1 MVEKKRWAALVTAA
15 ALCVALLS
23 GCGSQEGKQFAL
35 SVCAGDAPVC
45 LDPIYAQT
53 SGDQTLLMNLYENL
67 MKTVPDGSGGTTVTN
82 GMAKSVHED
91 QNADGTVT
99 YTFKL
104 RSAQWTDGQDVTAED
119 FVYAWQRLADPA
131 SASPYA
137 SVLSMVSGFDAVQET
152 GDASQLQVTAKNHST
167 LEVVV
172 DGQCDWFL
180 TQVCTSPA
188 TLPLRQDVIQAWKD
202 ARAAEVE
209 EARETGEQME
219 EAAQP
224 VYWWSDV
231 TALVTNGPFRTDA
244 PASGDSLTVVAFDD
258 YYGSG
263 AGVGELT
270 FRFASTAEEAWQLY
284 EAGTVDFVGSL
295 PQEQVVELSQSE
307 TVKHDLAHELETY
320 TLLLNCHQQVFAD
333 VVVRKALT
341 MTIDRTA
348 LAEAA
353 GPTAQAAE
361 GLVPAGVPG
370 DGSGDFRT
378 VAGPQLDNDP
388 EMYDQRCSDARE
400 LLQQAGY
407 NSGADLGELEYLYV
421 DEGNAGAVAQALSR
435 MWQQALGVQ
444 LNLRAVTQ
452 EELDS
457 ALAQGNYT
465 LAAKDLKA
473 VGNDAEC
480 FLMTWKSDSGDNV
493 TGYANS
499 AYDTLMTIIAGA
511 EDGEARLG
519 CLHDAE
525 ALLLD
530 DSPLAPLYTNLTA
543 WKLRE
548 DYTGTCR
555 DARGFFLFSAV
566 MVRTA

>member
-1 MVEKKRWAALVTAA
+1 MTKKKRWAALWTAA
-15 ALCVALLS
+15 ALMLALLS
-23 GCGSQEGKQFAL
+23 GCGGQQGELISL
-35 SVCAGDAPVC
+35 SVCAGGEFVC
-45 LDPIYAQT
+45 LDPIYAET
-53 SGDQTLLMNLYENL
+53 SADQTLLMNLYENL

-82 GMAKSVHED
+82 GMAKSVNED
-91 QNADGTVT
+91 ENADGTVT

-104 RSAQWTDGQDVTAED
+104 RSAQWTDGRDVTAED

-137 SVLSMVSGFDAVQET
+137 SILSMVSGFDTVRET
-152 GDASQLQVTAKNHST
+152 GDVTQLQVTAKNDST

-188 TLPLRQDVIQAWKD
+188 TLPLRQDVIQTWKEGQ
-202 ARAAEVE
+202 AAKAAEAAEAGAE
-209 EARETGEQME
+209 ETDT
-219 EAAQP
+219 QP
-224 VYWWSDV
+224 EYWWSDV

-244 PASGDSLTVVAFDD
+244 PAADGALTVVAFDD

-263 AGVGELT
+263 SGVGELT
-270 FRFASTAEEAWQLY
+270 FHFTGTAEEAWQLY
-284 EAGTVDFVGSL
+284 EEDTVDFVWEL
-295 PQEQVVELSQSE
+295 PQEQIVELAQSE
-307 TVKHDLAHELETY
+307 TVTHDLAHELETY
-320 TLLLNCHQQVFAD
+320 TLLLNCDQQVFAD
-333 VVVRKALT
+333 ILVRQALT
-341 MTIDRTA
+341 LSIDRIA

-370 DGSGDFRT
+370 DGTEDFRT
-378 VAGPQLDNDP
+378 VAGSQLDNDP
-388 EMYDQRCSDARE
+388 EGYDQRCSEARE

-421 DEGNAGAVAQALSR
+421 DEGNAGAVAQALTG
-435 MWQQALGVQ
+435 MWQDALGVQ
-444 LNLRAVTQ
+444 LSPRAVTQ
-452 EELDS
+452 EELEA
-457 ALAQGNYT
+457 ALDQGTYT
-465 LAAKDLKA
+465 LAATDLKA

-480 FLMTWKSDSGDNV
+480 FLMTWTSDSSDNV

-511 EDGEARLG
+511 ADGEARLG

-525 ALLLD
+525 ALLLE
-530 DSPLAPLYTNLTA
+530 DSPLAPLYTSVTA

-548 DYTGTCR
+548 DYTGACR

>member
-1 MVEKKRWAALVTAA
+1 MTKKQRWTALAAAA
-15 ALCVALLS
+15 ALLVTLLA
-23 GCGSQEGKQFAL
+23 GCGSQQGELFSL
-35 SVCAGDAPVC
+35 SVCTGGEPVC
-45 LDPIYAQT
+45 LDPIYAEE
-53 SGDQTLLMNLYENL
+53 SADQTLLMNLYENL

-82 GMAKSVHED
+82 GMAKSVSQEE
-91 QNADGTVT
+91 NADGTVT

-104 RSAQWTDGQDVTAED
+104 RSAQWTDGKDVTAQD

-137 SVLSMVSGFDAVQET
+137 SILSMVSGFDTVQQT
-152 GDASQLQVTAKNHST
+152 GDPTQLQVSAKSDST

-188 TLPLRQDVIQAWKD
+188 TLPLRQDVIQAWKE
-202 ARAAEVE
+202 ARAAKAA
-209 EARETGEQME
+209 EAAEAGEQD
-219 EAAQP
+219 AASQAE
-224 VYWWSDV
+224 YWWSDV

-244 PASGDSLTVVAFDD
+244 PAANGTLTVAAFDS
-258 YYGSG
+258 YYGAGS
-263 AGVGELT
+263 GVGELT
-270 FRFASTAEEAWQLY
+270 FHFAETAEEAWQLY
-284 EAGTVDFVGSL
+284 EEGTVDFVWEL
-295 PQEQVVELSQSE
+295 PQEQIVELAQSE
-307 TVKHDLAHELETY
+307 TVSHDVAHELETY
-320 TLLLNCHQQVFAD
+320 TLLLNCNQQVFAD
-333 VVVRKALT
+333 VLVRRALT
-341 MTIDRTA
+341 LSIDRTA

-370 DGSGDFRT
+370 DGEEDFRT
-378 VAGPQLDNDP
+378 TVGPQLDNDP
-388 EMYDQRCSDARE
+388 EGYSQWCIQARE

-421 DEGNAGAVAQALSR
+421 DEGNTGAVAQALAR
-435 MWQQALGVQ
+435 MWQEALGVE

-452 EELDS
+452 EELDA
-457 ALAQGNYT
+457 ALDQGNYT
-465 LAAKDLKA
+465 LAAVDLKA

-480 FLMTWKSDSGDNV
+480 FLMTWTSDSVDNV

-499 AYDTLMTIIAGA
+499 AYDTLMTIIAA
-511 EDGEARLG
+511 AADGEARMG

-530 DSPLAPLYTNLTA
+530 DSPLAPLYTSVTA
-543 WKLRE
+543 WKLQE
-548 DYTGTCR
+548 DYTGACR
-555 DARGFFLFSAV
+555 DARGFYLFSAV
-566 MVRTA
+566 MPRTA